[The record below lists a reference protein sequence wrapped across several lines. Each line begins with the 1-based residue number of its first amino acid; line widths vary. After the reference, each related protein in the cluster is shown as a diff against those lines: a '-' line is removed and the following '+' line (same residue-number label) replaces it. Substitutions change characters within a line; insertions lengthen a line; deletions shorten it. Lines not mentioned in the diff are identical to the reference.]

1 MTRPIIVL
9 LLMIVCGTM
18 TNGWHRPF
26 GFERYLVKMWN
37 RLGDL
42 NTRPAELNKN
52 LLFRDLVRRQKLLK
66 GNKKKMK
73 REEEMVARQVDMS
86 NVWQNLSS
94 KLKGDLN
101 KEEEGKMVN
110 QQVDLADSW
119 QKLMSQNRNAL
130 QRLSKRS
137 PSLRNVRDNIS
148 TRANAIWTRL

>member
-26 GFERYLVKMWN
+26 GFERYKMWN

-52 LLFRDLVRRQKLLK
+52 LLFRDLVRRQNLLK
-66 GNKKKMK
+66 RNMREMK

-94 KLKGDLN
+94 KLKGNLNKVN
-101 KEEEGKMVN
+101 KEEEGMMVN

-137 PSLRNVRDNIS
+137 HSLGNARDNLS
-148 TRANAIWTRL
+148 TRANAI

>member
-52 LLFRDLVRRQKLLK
+52 LLFRDLVRRQNLLK
-66 GNKKKMK
+66 GNMRKMK

-94 KLKGDLN
+94 KLKGNLNKVN
-101 KEEEGKMVN
+101 KEEEGMMVN

-137 PSLRNVRDNIS
+137 PSLRNARTHLSI
-148 TRANAIWTRL
+148 AI

>member
-1 MTRPIIVL
+1 M
-9 LLMIVCGTM
+9 
-18 TNGWHRPF
+18 
-26 GFERYLVKMWN
+26 
-37 RLGDL
+37 GDL

-52 LLFRDLVRRQKLLK
+52 LLFRDLVRRQNLLK

-94 KLKGDLN
+94 KLKGNLN

>member
-1 MTRPIIVL
+1 M
-9 LLMIVCGTM
+9 
-18 TNGWHRPF
+18 
-26 GFERYLVKMWN
+26 
-37 RLGDL
+37 GDL

-94 KLKGDLN
+94 KLKGNLNKVN

>member
-1 MTRPIIVL
+1 M

-26 GFERYLVKMWN
+26 GFERYKMWN

-52 LLFRDLVRRQKLLK
+52 LLFRDLVRRQNLLK
-66 GNKKKMK
+66 LNMREMK

-94 KLKGDLN
+94 KLKGNLN

-137 PSLRNVRDNIS
+137 PSRRNARDNLS
-148 TRANAIWTRL
+148 TRANAI

>member
-1 MTRPIIVL
+1 
-9 LLMIVCGTM
+9 
-18 TNGWHRPF
+18 
-26 GFERYLVKMWN
+26 MWK

-66 GNKKKMK
+66 GNMKKMK

-94 KLKGDLN
+94 KLKGNLN

-137 PSLRNVRDNIS
+137 PSLRNARTHLSI
-148 TRANAIWTRL
+148 AI